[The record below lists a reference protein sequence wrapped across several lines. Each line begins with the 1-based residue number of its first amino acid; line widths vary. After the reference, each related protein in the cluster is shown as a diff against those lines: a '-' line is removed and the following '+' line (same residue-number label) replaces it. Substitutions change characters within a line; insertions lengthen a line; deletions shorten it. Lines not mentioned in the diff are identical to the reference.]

1 MAMLIP
7 TSHNNFFDDF
17 LMSPFDS
24 FFGDDGKGASS
35 EAALLRTDVKEDKNQ
50 YTLVVDIP
58 GVDKQDVNVSL
69 KNGYLQI
76 GAKAHHEVSEGG
88 KDEKFL
94 RKERFEGEASRSFY
108 VGNAV
113 HPEDI
118 NAKFG
123 NGTLTIVVPK
133 KTQQNDDGSQA
144 IAID

>member
-24 FFGDDGKGASS
+24 FFGNDGKGSTS
-35 EAALLRTDVKEDKNQ
+35 EAALLRTDVKEDKDH
-50 YTLVVDIP
+50 YSLIVDVP
-58 GVDKQDVNVSL
+58 GVKREDVNVSL
-69 KNGYLQI
+69 KDGYLRI
-76 GAKAHHEVSEGG
+76 NAKAHQEESEGG

-94 RKERFEGEASRSFY
+94 RKERFDGEASRSFY
-108 VGNAV
+108 VGNTV

-123 NGTLTIVVPK
+123 NGTLTITVPK
-133 KTQQNDDGSQA
+133 KTEQNDDGSQS

>member
-24 FFGDDGKGASS
+24 FFGDDGKSVSA
-35 EAALLRTDVKEDKNQ
+35 EAALLRTDVKEDKDH

-58 GVDKQDVNVSL
+58 GVNKEDVNVSL
-69 KNGYLQI
+69 KDGYLHI
-76 GAKAHHEVSEGG
+76 TAKAHHEENEGG

-108 VGNAV
+108 VGNTV

-123 NGTLTIVVPK
+123 NGTLTITVPK

-144 IAID
+144 ISID